1 MKSKGTPQKESEP
14 FVQAFIEKRNTLRNP
29 LFVLEVKWKQY
40 DKVFLGRTENLS
52 LGGLFME
59 TGETLQVGERF
70 PLEFILPDKKT
81 RVGCTG
87 EVIWTRIYSRE
98 GIGSEGAGVRFI
110 DLDSKKL
117 KAITQWIQSQETRS
131 RKKS

>member
-1 MKSKGTPQKESEP
+1 MKAKGTPQEKSEP

-29 LFVLEVKWKQY
+29 LFILEVKWKQY
-40 DKVFLGRTENLS
+40 DKVFLGRTENLG

-59 TGETLQVGERF
+59 TGQTLQVGERF

-81 RVGCTG
+81 RVNCTG
-87 EVIWTRIYSRE
+87 EVVWTRMYSKE
-98 GIGSEGAGVRFI
+98 GVGSEGAGVRFV

-117 KAITQWIQSQETRS
+117 KAITQWIQAQETRS